1 MAGSGDTANRRD
13 KQPMLLAASCRVFN
27 SLRCFGSAAAA
38 HTKCENRGCRRR
50 ENKHAGHCRARRSG
64 SVVCGDASWPRMLVF
79 SLYIAAFLSP
89 VVAQQ
94 PLPPSKLTIS
104 DFGNTS
110 LNASWAGPAGGQSTA
125 ASYDLRWKEVGN
137 YEWMA
142 GRELAAP
149 DSSFVVTGENEIG
162 LLSCFCLRAIA
173 DSVEL
178 LQVSLRVH
186 SMNLV
191 CSRAPTRCSSQFLS
205 LSLRLCLF

>member
-1 MAGSGDTANRRD
+1 
-13 KQPMLLAASCRVFN
+13 
-27 SLRCFGSAAAA
+27 
-38 HTKCENRGCRRR
+38 
-50 ENKHAGHCRARRSG
+50 
-64 SVVCGDASWPRMLVF
+64 MLVF
-79 SLYIAAFLSP
+79 ALYIAAFLSP

-104 DFGNTS
+104 DFRNTS

-137 YEWMA
+137 YEWVA

-162 LLSCFCLRAIA
+162 LLSRFCLRALA
-173 DSVEL
+173 DSAEL
-178 LQVSLRVH
+178 LQVSRRVH

-191 CSRAPTRCSSQFLS
+191 CSRAPTRCGSHSLS